1 MAAAVQ
7 IALKDLR
14 LRVRD
19 RSAFIWGIIAPL
31 GLAIVFGLVLG
42 GVAGG
47 DSLDVTYAL
56 VDEDGGPVSAGFVD
70 ALRDLDEQGVFSIEF
85 VDDAADAESRV
96 TEGELDAAIVIPDGF
111 STTIAGGGTAEI
123 QVVGYVDS
131 PIGSQV
137 ARSVASGFAG
147 EVNGVAVAV
156 TTHFMTIAT
165 SSTEVDAETDADAVV
180 AAASAVPTPLQVS
193 TDGRNSKELSAG
205 TFYAAAMAVFFL
217 FFTVQFGVIGLI
229 EEKEQGTMVRL
240 LAAPMRTSSILLGKV
255 ITAFLLGVTSMAVLV
270 VVTTQLPFM
279 DAAWGNSVG
288 VAILVVAGVLAA
300 MGVMLLVAAF
310 ARTAE
315 TAGSIQAII
324 AFVLGMLGG
333 AFFPVSQAGGLV
345 ARLSLLTPHAWF
357 LRGLGDLN
365 AGGGPSEILPE
376 AGYILL
382 FAAVTAGLAMLRLR
396 KVVTL

>member
-1 MAAAVQ
+1 VRAALR
-7 IALKDLR
+7 IARKDIT

-31 GLAIVFGLVLG
+31 GLAIVFSLLLG
-42 GVAGG
+42 GVTGG
-47 DSLDVTYAL
+47 DSLDVTYA
-56 VDEDGGPVSAGFVD
+56 VADEDGGEVAQGFVGALTQLD
-70 ALRDLDEQGVFSIEF
+70 ADGIFSIET
-85 VDDAADAESRV
+85 AADATAAEALV
-96 TEGELDAAIVIPDGF
+96 TNGTVDAAIVIPTGF
-111 STTIAGGGTAEI
+111 SAAVAGGEPASI
-123 QVVGYVDS
+123 DVIGYVDS

-137 ARSVASGFAG
+137 AVSVAEQFGG
-147 EVNGVAVAV
+147 EVNGISLSI
-156 TTHFMTIAT
+156 TTWFVSGA
-165 SSTEVDAETDADAVV
+165 DGDTDTLV
-180 AAASAVPTPLQVS
+180 AAAQEEPTPLVLETVS
-193 TDGRNSKELSAG
+193 ATSKELSAA

-229 EEKEQGTMVRL
+229 EEKEQGTMPRL
-240 LAAPMRTSSILLGKV
+240 LAAPIHPSSILLGKV
-255 ITAFLLGVTSMAVLV
+255 ITAFALGVMSMAVLIIA
-270 VVTTQLPFM
+270 TTLLPFM
-279 DAAWGNSVG
+279 EAEWGDSIG
-288 VAILVVAGVLAA
+288 VAVLVVAGVLSA

-333 AFFPVSQAGGLV
+333 AFFPVTQAGGLL
-345 ARLSLLTPHAWF
+345 AKASLLTPHAWF

-365 AGGGPSEILPE
+365 GGGGVVDVLPE

-382 FAAVTAGLAMLRLR
+382 FAAVMTALASSRLR

>member
-1 MAAAVQ
+1 MTAAVR
-7 IALKDLR
+7 IAFKDLR

-31 GLAIVFGLVLG
+31 GLAIVFSLLLG

-47 DSLDVTYAL
+47 DSLDVTYA
-56 VDEDGGPVSAGFVD
+56 VADEDGGAIARGFVHTLEELD
-70 ALRDLDEQGVFSIEF
+70 ATGVLSI
-85 VDDAADAESRV
+85 VVSPDAASATSAVMD
-96 TEGELDAAIVIPDGF
+96 GEVDAAIVIPAGF
-111 STTIAGGGTAEI
+111 GVAVRAGENTEI
-123 QVVGYVDS
+123 EVIGYVDS

-137 ARSVASGFAG
+137 ARAVAEQFAG
-147 EVNGVAVAV
+147 EVNGISVAVATYFV
-156 TTHFMTIAT
+156 TERQTA
-165 SSTEVDAETDADAVV
+165 EVDGVAGRDEAV
-180 AAASAVPTPLQVS
+180 AAAAQALPTPISLETVG
-193 TDGRNSKELSAG
+193 TASKELSTA

-217 FFTVQFGVIGLI
+217 FFTVQFGVLGLI
-229 EEKEQGTMVRL
+229 EEKEQGTMPRL
-240 LAAPMRTSSILLGKV
+240 LAAPIRPSSILLGKV
-255 ITAFLLGVTSMAVLV
+255 ITAFVLGVTSMAVLV
-270 VVTTQLPFM
+270 VATTWLPFM
-279 DAAWGNSVG
+279 EAEWGDSIG
-288 VAILVVAGVLAA
+288 VAVLVVAGVLSA

-333 AFFPVSQAGGLV
+333 AFFPVSQAGGLL
-345 ARLSLLTPHAWF
+345 AKASLLTPHAWF

-365 AGGGPSEILPE
+365 GGGSVVDVLPE

-382 FAAVTAGLAMLRLR
+382 FAAVTAGLASFRLR

>member
-1 MAAAVQ
+1 MRAALR
-7 IALKDLR
+7 IARKDIT

-31 GLAIVFGLVLG
+31 GLAVVFSLLLG
-42 GVAGG
+42 GVTGG
-47 DSLDVTYAL
+47 DSLDVTYA
-56 VDEDGGPVSAGFVD
+56 VADEDGGEVAEGFVAALVQLD
-70 ALRDLDEQGVFSIEF
+70 AEGVFSIETA
-85 VDDAADAESRV
+85 DDAAAAEALV
-96 TEGELDAAIVIPDGF
+96 ADGAVDAAIVIPAGF
-111 STTIAGGGTAEI
+111 STAVAGGEPASI
-123 QVVGYVDS
+123 DVVGYVDS

-137 ARSVASGFAG
+137 AVAVAEQFAG
-147 EVNGVAVAV
+147 EVNGISLSIGTWLVSGADGD
-156 TTHFMTIAT
+156 TAT
-165 SSTEVDAETDADAVV
+165 LV
-180 AAASAVPTPLQVS
+180 AAAQQVPTPLVLETVS
-193 TDGRNSKELSAG
+193 AASKELSAA

-229 EEKEQGTMVRL
+229 EEKDQGTMPRL
-240 LAAPMRTSSILLGKV
+240 LAAPIHPSSILLGKV
-255 ITAFLLGVTSMAVLV
+255 VTAFVLGVMSMAVLIV
-270 VVTTQLPFM
+270 ATTLLPFM
-279 DAAWGNSVG
+279 EAEWGDSIG
-288 VAILVVAGVLAA
+288 VAVLVVAGVLAA

-333 AFFPVSQAGGLV
+333 AFFPVTQAGGLL
-345 ARLSLLTPHAWF
+345 AKASLLTPHAWF

-365 AGGGPSEILPE
+365 GGGGVVDILPE

-382 FAAVTAGLAMLRLR
+382 FAVVTTALASRRLR